1 MNITNCDFTIAFW
14 VKSGDIEGPLMAIWS
29 VSGKLFYAAIKNS
42 SVILSIHNTIAK
54 ANFAISDWNHVAITC
69 EESKIKVFVNGTE
82 ILTKEQWNEFFFLS
96 SDHLETENVIGN
108 HPVLFKL
115 PLVNKPFVGALMDLH
130 VIETALSANQ
140 ISDLSKGNLLSLGS
154 LTKWVFEW
162 RTSTG
167 SEPFSLFIHL
177 DAAKIVMPR
186 CLALI
191 RDLTIGRRD
200 GSQNVAPL
208 GRKWCYS
215 CYK

>member
-14 VKSGDIEGPLMAIWS
+14 VKTDGIEGPLMAIWS

-140 ISDLSKGNLLSLGS
+140 ISDLGKGNLLLLGS

-167 SEPFSLFIHL
+167 SEPFSLFIHF
-177 DAAKIVMPR
+177 DAAKIVMSR

-191 RDLTIGRRD
+191 RDLTIARCD
-200 GSQNVAPL
+200 GSENVAPL
-208 GRKWCYS
+208 GRKSRYWCY
-215 CYK
+215 K

>member
-1 MNITNCDFTIAFW
+1 
-14 VKSGDIEGPLMAIWS
+14 MAIWS

-96 SDHLETENVIGN
+96 SDHVETENVIGN

-140 ISDLSKGNLLSLGS
+140 ISDLSKGNL
-154 LTKWVFEW
+154 F
-162 RTSTG
+162 
-167 SEPFSLFIHL
+167 SEFNQMSF
-177 DAAKIVMPR
+177 
-186 CLALI
+186 
-191 RDLTIGRRD
+191 
-200 GSQNVAPL
+200 
-208 GRKWCYS
+208 
-215 CYK
+215 

>member
-1 MNITNCDFTIAFW
+1 MYLSQKGSFVTVPKVNITNCDFTIAFW
-14 VKSGDIEGPLMAIWS
+14 IKSGGTEGPLMAIWS

-154 LTKWVFEW
+154 LTK
-162 RTSTG
+162 
-167 SEPFSLFIHL
+167 
-177 DAAKIVMPR
+177 
-186 CLALI
+186 
-191 RDLTIGRRD
+191 
-200 GSQNVAPL
+200 
-208 GRKWCYS
+208 
-215 CYK
+215 

>member
-1 MNITNCDFTIAFW
+1 MRRFFGAINYTEGWCLGSKAVSFSQKGSFVTVPKVNITNCDFTIAFW
-14 VKSGDIEGPLMAIWS
+14 IKSDGIEGPLMAIWS

-154 LTKWVFEW
+154 LTK
-162 RTSTG
+162 
-167 SEPFSLFIHL
+167 
-177 DAAKIVMPR
+177 
-186 CLALI
+186 
-191 RDLTIGRRD
+191 
-200 GSQNVAPL
+200 
-208 GRKWCYS
+208 
-215 CYK
+215 

>member
-1 MNITNCDFTIAFW
+1 
-14 VKSGDIEGPLMAIWS
+14 MAIWS
-29 VSGKLFYAAIKNS
+29 VSGKLLYVTIKNS

-140 ISDLSKGNLLSLGS
+140 ISDLSKGNLKGLDDRTTRRQRKRRSARAQMMLLGLQIS
-154 LTKWVFEW
+154 YIPPKSHV
-162 RTSTG
+162 
-167 SEPFSLFIHL
+167 
-177 DAAKIVMPR
+177 IV
-186 CLALI
+186 LVI
-191 RDLTIGRRD
+191 
-200 GSQNVAPL
+200 
-208 GRKWCYS
+208 
-215 CYK
+215 

>member
-14 VKSGDIEGPLMAIWS
+14 VKTDGIEGPLMAIWS

-96 SDHLETENVIGN
+96 SDHVETENVIGN

-140 ISDLSKGNLLSLGS
+140 ISDLSKGNLLLLGR
-154 LTKWVFEW
+154 LTK
-162 RTSTG
+162 
-167 SEPFSLFIHL
+167 
-177 DAAKIVMPR
+177 
-186 CLALI
+186 
-191 RDLTIGRRD
+191 
-200 GSQNVAPL
+200 
-208 GRKWCYS
+208 
-215 CYK
+215 